1 MTRGLKYRRGW
12 PADGSRPKCESGKV
26 GFPFLAWNASKL
38 TKHPDRP
45 HTSNIIMANN
55 KSYLFAALALLLTG
69 EKLAKADVYVC
80 GTDYA
85 DAETNCIVNTACP
98 NGDGCSTDQTCFA
111 LPDESCLQPP
121 MLALNMTDLY
131 VCGID
136 LEDALTNCR
145 SEDDYCTD
153 VTDITAYCKSS
164 GEDVTRSC
172 FIIPY
177 AECPAT
183 TEPTTTSSPSISVS
197 PTMSALPT
205 TPPLLFVCGT
215 DYADAASNFC
225 SLTPCPTGDVS

>member
-1 MTRGLKYRRGW
+1 MWLAFCVEEDAPTGLTLGIRVQKHK
-12 PADGSRPKCESGKV
+12 ST
-26 GFPFLAWNASKL
+26 
-38 TKHPDRP
+38 TKTMMNR
-45 HTSNIIMANN
+45 S
-55 KSYLFAALALLLTG
+55 SYYVSAALALLLTG
-69 EKLAKADVYVC
+69 ERLAKADVYVC

-85 DAETNCIVNTACP
+85 DAAKNCIVNTACP
-98 NGDGCSTDQTCFA
+98 KGDGCSTDQTCFA
-111 LPDESCLQPP
+111 LPDESCVQAP
-121 MLALNMTDLY
+121 MVAVNTTDLY

-136 LEDALTNCR
+136 LEDAMMNCHL
-145 SEDDYCTD
+145 EDDYCTD
-153 VTDITAYCKSS
+153 VTDTTAYCKSS

-215 DYADAASNFC
+215 DYSDAASNFC
-225 SLTPCPTGDVS
+225 SLKTCPTGDVS